1 MSFTTESH
9 DDKKILTYLCIAC
22 VNEMERNFWVCIA
35 CVNEMERNFW
45 VIRDDAIWDYY
56 VITKQVDDLW
66 DLNVNMIDI
75 RNIARDLLRMVVKD
89 NTITIPIPSQYTNET
104 WLRATLKLDNTD
116 EKLTNFRNQV
126 RESLIQLLAHLEIV
140 SSESDSFESDTDTAE
155 DED

>member
-22 VNEMERNFWVCIA
+22 VNEMERNFWV
-35 CVNEMERNFW
+35 
-45 VIRDDAIWDYY
+45 IRDDCDDIWEYY
-56 VITKQVDDLW
+56 VIPKQVDDLW
-66 DLNVNMIDI
+66 DLIVNMIDI
-75 RNIARDLLRMVVKD
+75 RNIARDLQRMVVKD

-140 SSESDSFESDTDTAE
+140 SSESDSFESDTDTDE